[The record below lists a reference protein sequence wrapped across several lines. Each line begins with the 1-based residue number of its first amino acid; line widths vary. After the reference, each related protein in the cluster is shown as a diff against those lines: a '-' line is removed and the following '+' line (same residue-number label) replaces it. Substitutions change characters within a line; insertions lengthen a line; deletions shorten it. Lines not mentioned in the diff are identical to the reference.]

1 MRRRAAALLTA
12 VALASAGVGA
22 AQLASAPPARAGI
35 PVLGSLGGAACKVI
49 GTVGEGWWGTAC
61 NAALGVGGKVLGG
74 GKKVAGVLGK
84 VAGNPL
90 VQRGAAL
97 AAILAWVLGGAKWT
111 MDHMASVISSTTS
124 PAVTAGWFTGVY
136 LRVEAIGLFFT
147 LLFICAAAAEAIL
160 RSDMA
165 LIARA
170 VMAQLPLAALL
181 TAVAAPVTML
191 LLAASD
197 QLSAGL
203 AKIAGGGSTHF
214 LTGGSAWVLAGL
226 TAADPFFAVLAGGL
240 VVAAGC
246 ALWVEMLVREIA
258 VYVVVAMLPLVFAG
272 MVWPAR
278 RVWAVRTVEVLIALI
293 LSKVAIVL
301 VLALGG
307 AALDHA
313 GVTGISKLLG
323 GLALVILGAFSPW
336 LLLRLI
342 PMAEVA
348 SAAVGHIRGHV
359 HASAGVR
366 TPEAALAGRAS
377 ERMARRSPAGNADRA
392 DRVAATAGIVGV
404 TELLE
409 QMDRR
414 AQAQGQAPATAPESA
429 PATAPASN
437 GRSSLSSDPPEPAT
451 GHAPSVSSDAGPTAG
466 PSRRDARSEEQ
477 TMVQQPDGS
486 WEPLRSGNPD
496 EPIPPPPWE
505 HQPEASAGAEDESRS
520 APPPVHDPQ
529 DGRLFGDEEPS

>member
-1 MRRRAAALLTA
+1 MRRSLAIALAAAVVAAGGA
-12 VALASAGVGA
+12 V
-22 AQLASAPPARAGI
+22 QLATPPRAQADVLSGI
-35 PVLGSLGGAACKVI
+35 GGAACKVL

-61 NAALGVGGKVLGG
+61 NAAVDVGGKLAGG
-74 GKKVAGVLGK
+74 GKKVVGVISK

-90 VQRGAAL
+90 VQRAAAL

-111 MDHMASVISSTTS
+111 MDHMASVIASTTS
-124 PAVTAGWFTGVY
+124 PNVTASWFTGVY
-136 LRVEAIGLFFT
+136 LRVEAIGLLFT
-147 LLFICAAAAEAIL
+147 VLFICAAAAEAIL
-160 RSDMA
+160 RSDVT
-165 LIARA
+165 LLARA
-170 VMAQLPLAALL
+170 VMVQLPLAALL
-181 TAVAAPVTML
+181 TAVAAPLTML

-197 QLSAGL
+197 QLSSGL
-203 AKIAGGGSTHF
+203 ARVAGDGSSHF
-214 LTGGSAWVLAGL
+214 LTGTSAWVLGGL
-226 TAADPFFAVLAGGL
+226 TVADPFFAVLAGGL

-278 RVWAVRTVEVLIALI
+278 RVWAIRTIEVLIALI

-313 GVTGISKLLG
+313 GVTGVSKLLG

-359 HASAGVR
+359 HASSGVR
-366 TPEAALAGRAS
+366 TPEAALTSRAIG
-377 ERMARRSPAGNADRA
+377 RMADHRPTGSPAAFDRSGG
-392 DRVAATAGIVGV
+392 TAGTVGV
-404 TELLE
+404 AELLE
-409 QMDRR
+409 QMNRR
-414 AQAQGQAPATAPESA
+414 AQAVVRAPAAGEQPGPATAPVGNEHPLNGDGA
-429 PATAPASN
+429 HAASTPT
-437 GRSSLSSDPPEPAT
+437 R
-451 GHAPSVSSDAGPTAG
+451 SVSAGGENARRTRSADAGSEGPTMA
-466 PSRRDARSEEQ
+466 
-477 TMVQQPDGS
+477 QQPDGS
-486 WEPLRSGNPD
+486 WAPLRVGSPD

-505 HQPEASAGAEDESRS
+505 QQSEPDVASNGESGPAEAPS
-520 APPPVHDPQ
+520 PDPQ
-529 DGRLFGDEEPS
+529 DGRLFRDEDLS